1 MGAVSESVFK
11 LLDYRGD
18 ITKNK
23 ESCISSYSKDFSPN
37 NIKRVVIS
45 ADGVLVQLHKKV
57 PNYGYSI
64 GRVCYNIISF
74 KPDTLRREQ
83 IEPKYKPI
91 LSLFASKNIFSA
103 VEEIILLSNP
113 VNAGSGDINYENNV
127 SYMVAGYNGQGDLF
141 DKVKGRFRRLRYYTV
156 LNTDWANFLVM
167 LQKNRGQFLDVDYIA
182 ESQFFAG
189 VLANKIE
196 LNSEKD
202 AKTAITINPT
212 YEFDSQLKSYFEG
225 IRDDYLA
232 GKKKEKVEAFKKEH
246 NESKIKEA
254 NECIKEYKNFIR
266 VCQRY
271 KKVVVS
277 VGTNGVVPQEL
288 LALHISFKPVY
299 RFDGI
304 CSVPENLLAKGKP
317 FDEAIKE
324 NEENCK
330 KVKLDV
336 HNAIANILF
345 KALGSLCNSENQFTL
360 ASLINFEERTIKVP
374 QESETVVN
382 KLYSLFDTK
391 FEGKRFDAK
400 DLKASL
406 TNCLWIICFL
416 FLDRDSD
423 SYKTDYITRE
433 YWEGVL
439 KND

>member
-18 ITKNK
+18 IAENK
-23 ESCISSYSKDFSPN
+23 EYAKDFSPN

-45 ADGVLVQLHKKV
+45 ADGALVQLHKKV
-57 PNYGYSI
+57 SNYGYSI
-64 GRVCYNIISF
+64 GNVCYNYVSF

-113 VNAGSGDINYENNV
+113 VNAGSGNINYENNV
-127 SYMVAGYNGQGDLF
+127 SYMVAGYNGQGDLQ

-156 LNTDWANFLVM
+156 LNTDWANFMNFVN
-167 LQKNRGQFLDVDYIA
+167 QTRGICFDVKYLSESPQFINLI
-182 ESQFFAG
+182 SM
-189 VLANKIE
+189 KTE
-196 LNSEKD
+196 LNSEE
-202 AKTAITINPT
+202 TAMTSITVNPAYT
-212 YEFDSQLKSYFEG
+212 FDTQLRTYFEG

-246 NESKIKEA
+246 NESKVKEA
-254 NECIKEYKNFIR
+254 NEYIKDYKNFIK

-271 KKVVVS
+271 KKVMAT
-277 VGTNGVVPQEL
+277 VGANGVVSQEL
-288 LALHISFKPVY
+288 LVLHISFKPVY
-299 RFDGI
+299 QFEGI
-304 CSVPENLLAKGKP
+304 CSVPENLLVKGKP

-345 KALGSLCNSENQFTL
+345 KALGSLCNSDNQFTL
-360 ASLINFEERTIKVP
+360 ASLINFEERNIKVP
-374 QESETVVN
+374 QESEAIVN

-391 FEGKRFDAK
+391 FEGKHFDAK

-406 TNCLWIICFL
+406 TNCLWIICLL
-416 FLDRDSD
+416 FLDRDSNN
-423 SYKTDYITRE
+423 YKADYITRE

>member
-1 MGAVSESVFK
+1 MGAVNESVFK

-18 ITKNK
+18 IAENK
-23 ESCISSYSKDFSPN
+23 EYAKDFSPN

-57 PNYGYSI
+57 SNYGYSI
-64 GRVCYNIISF
+64 GNVCYNYVSF

-113 VNAGSGDINYENNV
+113 VNAGSGNINYENNV
-127 SYMVAGYNGQGDLF
+127 SYMVAGYNGQGDLQ

-156 LNTDWANFLVM
+156 MNTDWANFMLM
-167 LQKNRGQFLDVDYIA
+167 LQRTRGQCLNVDYLSD
-182 ESQFFAG
+182 SQLFAPI
-189 VLANKIE
+189 VSNKIE
-196 LNSEKD
+196 LNTEET
-202 AKTAITINPT
+202 ARTAITVNST
-212 YEFDSQLKSYFEG
+212 YAFDSQLRAYFEG
-225 IRDDYLA
+225 IKDGYLEN
-232 GKKKEKVEAFKKEH
+232 KKKEKIDTFKKERSS
-246 NESKIKEA
+246 SKLKEA
-254 NECIKEYKNFIR
+254 NDYIKEYKNFIR

-271 KKVVVS
+271 KKVIAT
-277 VGTNGVVPQEL
+277 VGTNGVVSQEL
-288 LALHISFKPVY
+288 LVLHIVFEPIY
-299 RFDGI
+299 YYDGI
-304 CSVPENLLAKGKP
+304 CSVPENLLIKGKS
-317 FDEAIKE
+317 FDEAINE
-324 NEENCK
+324 NKENCK
-330 KVKLDV
+330 RVKLEV

-374 QESETVVN
+374 QESEPVAN
-382 KLYSLFDTK
+382 KLYCLFDSK
-391 FEGKRFDAK
+391 FEGKHFDAK

-406 TNCLWIICFL
+406 INCLWIICFL

-423 SYKTDYITRE
+423 NYKADYIARE